1 MSIKKTVY
9 SLAYL
14 FVFGVFIFLGITL
27 ATPQHEARAA
37 LSKRVFLTSGT
48 SWTVPADWSDVDTIE
63 TIGGGGHGGSA
74 NSGGGGGGGGAYAS
88 ISNLDLTAGA
98 SVTYRVAATSDTVF
112 NTTATTCAGT
122 PTPSVCAKAGVS
134 GSGGTG
140 GAGGTAAA
148 SVGTTK
154 YDGGTGASSQG
165 GGGGGAGLNGA
176 GAGAVAGDGGTGD
189 NTFGGAGGG
198 AGTDFCPDL
207 PTDGGSGLSGSPGYE
222 YNTIP
227 GHGSGGGGGAGGSG
241 GPGAFSGG
249 TGGNG
254 GNYGA
259 GAGGGGA
266 RCDANGFAG
275 SGGNGAG
282 GLIIITY
289 TSTETGSTSLA
300 KFKIKG
306 GRFLIRG
313 GRVQIR

>member
-1 MSIKKTVY
+1 MSIKKTLC
-9 SLAYL
+9 SLASL
-14 FVFGVFIFLGITL
+14 FVFSVFIFIGITIF
-27 ATPQHEARAA
+27 TPQHVARAA

-63 TIGGGGHGGSA
+63 TIGGGGHGGSS
-74 NSGGGGGGGGAYAS
+74 NTGGGGGGGGAYAS

-98 SVTYRVAATSDTVF
+98 SVTYRVIATSDTVF
-112 NTTATTCAGT
+112 NTTATTCAGS
-122 PTPSVCAKAGVS
+122 PTPSVCAKGGTNAS
-134 GSGGTG
+134 GSTNGTG
-140 GAGGTAAA
+140 GLAAS
-148 SVGTTK
+148 SVGTVK
-154 YDGGTGASSQG
+154 YSGSDGASWG
-165 GGGGGAGLNGA
+165 GNSAGPNGA
-176 GAGAVAGDGGTGD
+176 GQAVTGYADAG
-189 NTFGGAGGG
+189 FGGFNGDAGF
-198 AGTDFCPDL
+198 DFCPDL
-207 PTDGGSGLSGSPGYE
+207 PSEGGPGGAGNPGYE
-222 YNTIP
+222 YSTIP
-227 GHGSGGGGGAGGSG
+227 GYGSGGGGGVGGSAGGDG
-241 GPGAFSGG
+241 FSGG

-254 GNYGA
+254 GSYGG

-266 RCDANGFAG
+266 RCGASSFAG

>member
-1 MSIKKTVY
+1 MNIEKRLRG
-9 SLAYL
+9 LAHL
-14 FVFGVFIFLGITL
+14 FVFGVFVFLGSTL
-27 ATPQHEARAA
+27 ITPQHEARAA

-74 NSGGGGGGGGAYAS
+74 NVGGGGGGGGAYAS

-98 SVTYRVAATSDTVF
+98 SVTYRVIATSDTVF
-112 NTTATTCAGT
+112 NSSATTCAGS
-122 PTPSVCAKAGVS
+122 PTPSVCAKGGTNAS
-134 GSGGTG
+134 GSTNGT
-140 GAGGTAAA
+140 GGTAAA

-154 YDGGTGASSQG
+154 YSGSDGASYG
-165 GGGGGAGLNGA
+165 GNAAGPNGA
-176 GAGAVAGDGGTGD
+176 GQTVTGYADAGLGGFNGD
-189 NTFGGAGGG
+189 

-207 PTDGGSGLSGSPGYE
+207 PSDGGNGGVGYPGYE
-222 YNTIP
+222 YSTIS
-227 GHGSGGGGGAGGSG
+227 GYGSGGGGGVGGSA
-241 GPGAFSGG
+241 GPGAFV
-249 TGGNG
+249 GGNG
-254 GNYGA
+254 GNGGSYGG

-266 RCDANGFAG
+266 RCDVNGFAG

-282 GLIIITY
+282 GLIVITY